1 MAIYDLE
8 RCSIFLVE
16 DNSYVRNILADML
29 RYLKFG
35 TVTTAEDGADA
46 IEYLKTLRHTAGG
59 FDFIV
64 SDLVMSPNNGLLLL
78 RWVRTSKESPN
89 RFMPFIMLSGAADA
103 EYVNAARDLGVTE
116 FLAKPFSATSVYR
129 KMLEVI
135 DRPRQFVTTQSYFG
149 PDRRRK
155 RQTGYGGTD
164 RRTNSDADVTVV
176 YSADKV
182 VKATKP
188 TDVWYF
194 RLQNALKEKVG
205 GLGATG
211 GGELPVQLLADAEKQ
226 LERAA
231 LDFTDWAANY
241 IAQLARACKD
251 AQEEPPRRAK
261 LFEEI
266 NLLAHELRG
275 QGGTF
280 GYPLIS
286 SFAKMLYDCTG
297 EGCRTEDNDVEVVK
311 AHIDSMRAV
320 LREKVAGDGGDVG
333 RALHAALKQAI
344 ERHTAVQ

>member
-1 MAIYDLE
+1 LAIYNLE

-35 TVTTAEDGADA
+35 TVSTAEDGADA
-46 IEYLKTLRHTAGG
+46 IEYLKTLHHTAGG

-64 SDLVMSPNNGLLLL
+64 SDLAMSPINGLLLL

-103 EYVNAARDLGVTE
+103 EYVNASRDLGVTE

-149 PDRRRK
+149 PDRCRR
-155 RQTGYGGTD
+155 RQGAYGGTE
-164 RRTNSDADVTVV
+164 RRKTTDADVTVV
-176 YSADKV
+176 YSAEKV
-182 VKATKP
+182 VKPTKP

-194 RLQNALKEKVG
+194 RLKNALKEKVG

-211 GGELPVQLLADAEKQ
+211 GGDLPVQLLADAEKQ

-231 LDFTDWAANY
+231 LDFTEWAGNY
-241 IAQLARACKD
+241 IAQLARACQA
-251 AQEEPPRRAK
+251 AQEEPPRRPK

-297 EGCRTEDNDVEVVK
+297 EGCRTDDSDVEVVK

-320 LREKVAGDGGDVG
+320 LRDKVAGDGGDVV
-333 RALHAALKQAI
+333 R
-344 ERHTAVQ
+344 